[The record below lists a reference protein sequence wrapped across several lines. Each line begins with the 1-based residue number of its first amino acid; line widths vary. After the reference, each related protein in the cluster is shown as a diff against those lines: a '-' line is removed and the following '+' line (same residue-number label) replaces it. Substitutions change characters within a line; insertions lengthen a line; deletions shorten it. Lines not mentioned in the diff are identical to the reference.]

1 MSPTRLRYPPT
12 AAIRVLIALAA
23 VLLSVWIEFSPALS
37 DGYFANEW
45 LRDHFV
51 RLRAAAV
58 PETRITVVDIDE
70 ASLTAVGPWPW
81 PRSRLA
87 ELIERLLGEYGAQGV
102 ALDMVLP
109 EPADREGDLRL
120 AKLAQF
126 GPVVLAQAFDY
137 GARSLPLRVGSIGG
151 GSAASDLP
159 GVPAARGFIGNHE
172 GLRLA
177 RQVGNI
183 GFVPDQDG
191 KLRRLPLFTAFE
203 GRRYPSLALALV
215 AGSQV
220 DKWSAASAVRRIP
233 FARQMAAYTVVPA
246 AEILSGHAPQSVL
259 AGRWVLV
266 GASALG
272 LGDRVSTPLSPS
284 TSGVMVHAALL
295 TALLDE
301 GAGQAPAAWPGLW
314 LAIACSVL
322 VALTAI
328 TTLPRLSAASNMLIL
343 GGASLL
349 WLVAAY
355 WICPH
360 DANFSVTGPLAC
372 NLFLLAVAVPFD
384 WQMTQRKSRQV
395 LETLRHYV
403 APVVVDELLRSG
415 LKDPLAPQRLS
426 VTTLI
431 ADMEGYT
438 KHVASLPIE
447 AAGQLTRDFLECLTR
462 PVLDHR
468 GTLDK
473 YTGDGLV
480 AFWGA
485 PLPIQDHADQAL
497 DAALKIVEEVARFN
511 LVRQKQGLP
520 ALRVR
525 IGIESGIA
533 MAGDFGTSFRSIFTA
548 VGDSVNVAA
557 RLEGVARDQ
566 AQDIIVGAGTAAM
579 AKRHH
584 CRLLGEVVLRGKEE
598 PTKIFTPEA

>member
-1 MSPTRLRYPPT
+1 MPTTDRRYPST
-12 AAIRVLIALAA
+12 AVIRSLIALAA
-23 VLLSVWIEFSPALS
+23 VLLAVWIELSPALS

-51 RLRAAAV
+51 RMRAATT
-58 PETRITVVDIDE
+58 PEQRIAVVDIDE

-87 ELIERLLGEYGAQGV
+87 ELIERLLGEYGAQGI

-109 EPADREGDLRL
+109 ESADREGDLRL
-120 AKLAQF
+120 AKLGQF
-126 GPVVLAQAFDY
+126 GPVVFAQAFDY

-151 GSAASDLP
+151 GLPLDLP
-159 GVPAARGFIGNHE
+159 GAPAASGYIGNHD
-172 GLRLA
+172 GLRLT

-191 KLRRLPLFTAFE
+191 KLRRLPLLTAFA
-203 GRRYPSLALALV
+203 GKHYPSLALALLASRQA
-215 AGSQV
+215 AGQLEG
-220 DKWSAASAVRRIP
+220 SAVRRVP
-233 FARQMAAYTVVPA
+233 FARQMSAYTVVPA
-246 AEILSGHAPQSVL
+246 AEILAGQAPQTAI

-295 TALLDE
+295 TDLLDQQ
-301 GAGQAPAAWPGLW
+301 GGQAPAAWPGLW

-384 WQMTQRKSRQV
+384 WQMTQRKTRQV

-485 PLPIQDHADQAL
+485 PLPIPDHADQAL
-497 DAALKIVEEVARFN
+497 DAALKIVQEVARFN
-511 LVRQKQGLP
+511 LVRQRQGQP

-566 AQDIIVGAGTAAM
+566 AHDIIVGAGTAAM
-579 AKRHH
+579 ARRHR
-584 CRLLGEVVLRGKEE
+584 CRLLGEVVLRGKDA
-598 PTKIFTPEA
+598 PTKIFTPEG